1 LTKPTFKSGQKVED
15 YVIENQIGKGGMAEI
30 FLAEDQGLK
39 RKVVIKTI
47 KPRYSRREHFKK
59 QFLREARIQ
68 ANLDNPHIVQILRM
82 FNYEDNLCIV
92 MPLIKGTDL
101 ARVIRKA
108 KAIRESKGGKGALS
122 VQRAVNIFLQIL
134 EGIGFA
140 HKYKIIH
147 GDIKPSNI
155 LLDQQGRAKVA
166 DFGLAFIAR
175 YGKNKKGE
183 MSLVGTP
190 VYMSPE
196 QLLEDDV
203 DTRSD
208 IYSLGVTFFNMLT
221 ATFPSGDRIKATDF
235 LEYHLEGSLDEPKL
249 ILDEF
254 VDIPPHINEAIL
266 KALNKDPNNR
276 HQSCLEFS
284 LAIKEDAP
292 HEMYSEL
299 LRFTLLTKNDITS
312 SERSYLD
319 KIASR
324 KGLAPEEAKA
334 LEIRMREEMGLPALD
349 FAKEYGDA
357 FKVLLVRGREK
368 EDAYLDKL
376 ERIYVRKD
384 RISGEKAKS
393 LRTEINTNK
402 SKH

>member
-1 LTKPTFKSGQKVED
+1 
-15 YVIENQIGKGGMAEI
+15 MAEI
-30 FLAEDQGLK
+30 FLAEDKALK

-47 KPRYSRREHFKK
+47 KPRYSEKEHFKK

-92 MPLIKGTDL
+92 MPLVKGTDL

-108 KAIRESKGGKGALS
+108 KAIRESNGGKGALS
-122 VQRAVNIFLQIL
+122 VQRAVNIFLQIM

-166 DFGLAFIAR
+166 DFGLAFLAR
-175 YGKNKKGE
+175 YGKDKKDE

-196 QLLEDDV
+196 QILEEEV
-203 DTRSD
+203 DIRSD

-221 ATFPSGDRIKATDF
+221 ATFPSGERIKATEL
-235 LEYHLEGSLDEPKL
+235 LEYHLEGSLEEASS
-249 ILDEF
+249 ILEEF
-254 VDIPPHINEAIL
+254 EDIPPHIKAAIL
-266 KALNKDPNNR
+266 SALSRDPNNR

-299 LRFTLLTKNDITS
+299 LRFSLLTKTNITS
-312 SERSYLD
+312 SERAYLD

-334 LEIRMREEMGLPALD
+334 LEINMRKEMGLPRLD
-349 FAKEYGDA
+349 FAKEYENA
-357 FKVLLVRGREK
+357 FNDLSVRGKDK
-368 EDAYLDKL
+368 ENMYLDRL
-376 ERIYVRKD
+376 EKIYVRKG
-384 RISGEKAKS
+384 RISTQKARS
-393 LRTEINTNK
+393 IREEM
-402 SKH
+402 S

>member
-1 LTKPTFKSGQKVED
+1 MTKPTFKSGQKVED
-15 YVIENQIGKGGMAEI
+15 YVIEKQIGKGGMAEI
-30 FLAEDQGLK
+30 FLAEDQALK

-47 KPRYSRREHFKK
+47 KPGYSEREHFKK

-82 FNYEDNLCIV
+82 FNYEENLCIV

-122 VQRAVNIFLQIL
+122 VQRAENIFLQIL

-196 QLLEDDV
+196 QLLEEDV
-203 DTRSD
+203 DIRSD
-208 IYSLGVTFFNMLT
+208 IYSLGVNFFNMLT

-235 LEYHLEGSLDEPKL
+235 LEFHLEGSLDEPKL
-249 ILDEF
+249 ILNEF
-254 VDIPPHINEAIL
+254 EDIPSHISEAIL
-266 KALNKDPNNR
+266 KALNRDPNNR
-276 HQSCLEFS
+276 H
-284 LAIKEDAP
+284 
-292 HEMYSEL
+292 
-299 LRFTLLTKNDITS
+299 
-312 SERSYLD
+312 
-319 KIASR
+319 
-324 KGLAPEEAKA
+324 
-334 LEIRMREEMGLPALD
+334 
-349 FAKEYGDA
+349 
-357 FKVLLVRGREK
+357 
-368 EDAYLDKL
+368 
-376 ERIYVRKD
+376 
-384 RISGEKAKS
+384 
-393 LRTEINTNK
+393 
-402 SKH
+402 

>member
-1 LTKPTFKSGQKVED
+1 MED
-15 YVIENQIGKGGMAEI
+15 YLIEKQIGKGGMAEI
-30 FLAEDQGLK
+30 FLAEDQALK
-39 RKVVIKTI
+39 RKVVIKRI
-47 KPRYSRREHFKK
+47 KPRYSERTHFKK

-82 FNYEDNLCIV
+82 FSHEENFCIV
-92 MPLIKGTDL
+92 MPLIRGTDL

-108 KAIRESKGGKGALS
+108 KAIRQSKGGKGALS
-122 VQRAVNIFLQIL
+122 VQRAANIFLQIL

-175 YGKNKKGE
+175 YGKDQKGE
-183 MSLVGTP
+183 LSLVGTP

-196 QLLEDDV
+196 QILEEEV

-221 ATFPSGDRIKATDF
+221 ATFPSGDRIKAREI
-235 LEYHLEGSLDEPKL
+235 LEYHLEGSLEEARL

-254 VDIPPHINEAIL
+254 EDIPPHIKEAIL
-266 KALNKDPNNR
+266 NALTRDPNNR

-292 HEMYSEL
+292 YEMYSEL
-299 LRFTLLTKNDITS
+299 LRFSLLTKNDITS

-334 LEIRMREEMGLPALD
+334 LEISMRKEMGLPSLD
-349 FAKEYGDA
+349 FTKEYRDA
-357 FKVLLVRGREK
+357 LNDLLLRGREK
-368 EDAYLDKL
+368 EDVYLDKL
-376 ERIYVRKD
+376 EKIYVRKD
-384 RISGEKAKS
+384 RISAGKAKS
-393 LRTEINTNK
+393 IRKEM
-402 SKH
+402 SC

>member
-1 LTKPTFKSGQKVED
+1 MTEPTFKTGEKVED
-15 YVIENQIGKGGMAEI
+15 YLIEKQIGRGGMAEI
-30 FLAEDQGLK
+30 FLAEDQALK
-39 RKVVIKTI
+39 RKVVIKRI
-47 KPRYSRREHFKK
+47 KPRYSERAHFKK

-82 FNYEDNLCIV
+82 FSHEDNFCMV
-92 MPLIKGTDL
+92 MPLIRGTDL

-108 KAIRESKGGKGALS
+108 KAIREGKGGKGALS
-122 VQRAVNIFLQIL
+122 AQRAANIFLQIL

-196 QLLEDDV
+196 QILEEDV
-203 DTRSD
+203 DIRSD

-221 ATFPSGDRIKATDF
+221 ASFPSGDRIKAREL
-235 LEYHLEGSLDEPKL
+235 LEYHLEGSLDEAQF
-249 ILDEF
+249 ILDGFKE
-254 VDIPPHINEAIL
+254 IPPHIKKAIL
-266 KALNKDPNNR
+266 TALHRDPNNR

-299 LRFTLLTKNDITS
+299 LRFSLLTKNEITS

-324 KGLAPEEAKA
+324 KGLAPEETKA
-334 LEIRMREEMGLPALD
+334 LEIRMREDMGLPPLD

-357 FKVLLVRGREK
+357 FQDLLVRGREK
-368 EDAYLDKL
+368 EDVYLDKL
-376 ERIYVRKD
+376 EKIYVKKD

-393 LRTEINTNK
+393 IRTEIRKNRP
-402 SKH
+402 KH

>member
-1 LTKPTFKSGQKVED
+1 MTKPTFKSGQKVED
-15 YVIENQIGKGGMAEI
+15 YVIEKQMGKGGMAEI
-30 FLAEDQGLK
+30 FLAEDQALK

-47 KPRYSRREHFKK
+47 KPRYSERAHFKK

-183 MSLVGTP
+183 MALVGTP

-196 QLLEDDV
+196 QLLEEDV

-235 LEYHLEGSLDEPKL
+235 LEYHLEGSLDEAKL

-254 VDIPPHINEAIL
+254 EDIPPHIKEAIL
-266 KALNKDPNNR
+266 NALNRDPNNR

-299 LRFTLLTKNDITS
+299 LRFSLLTKNDITS

-334 LEIRMREEMGLPALD
+334 LEIRMRQEMGLPTLD

-357 FKVLLVRGREK
+357 FHDLLVRGREK
-368 EDAYLDKL
+368 EHMYLNKL

-384 RISGEKAKS
+384 RISGQNAKS
-393 LRTEINTNK
+393 IRTGIKTDK
-402 SKH
+402 PKH

>member
-1 LTKPTFKSGQKVED
+1 MAEPTFRTGEQVED
-15 YVIENQIGKGGMAEI
+15 YLIEKRIGKGGMAEI
-30 FLAEDQGLK
+30 FLAEDQALK
-39 RKVVIKTI
+39 RKVVIKRI
-47 KPRYSRREHFKK
+47 KPRYSERALFKK

-82 FNYEDNLCIV
+82 FSHEDNFCIV

-122 VQRAVNIFLQIL
+122 AQRAANIFLQIL

-175 YGKNKKGE
+175 YGKNKGE

-196 QLLEDDV
+196 QILEEEV

-221 ATFPSGDRIKATDF
+221 ASFPSGEKIKAREL
-235 LEYHLEGSLDEPKL
+235 LEYHLEGSLEEARR

-254 VDIPPHINEAIL
+254 EDIPPHIKEAIL
-266 KALNKDPNNR
+266 NALDRDPNNR

-292 HEMYSEL
+292 YEMYSEL
-299 LRFTLLTKNDITS
+299 LRFSLLTKNNITS

-334 LEIRMREEMGLPALD
+334 LEISMRKEMDLPSLD
-349 FAKEYGDA
+349 FTKEYRDA
-357 FKVLLVRGREK
+357 LNDLLLRGREK
-368 EDAYLDKL
+368 EDVYLDKL
-376 ERIYVRKD
+376 EKIYVRKD
-384 RISGEKAKS
+384 RISTGKAKS
-393 LRTEINTNK
+393 IRKEM
-402 SKH
+402 SC

>member
-1 LTKPTFKSGQKVED
+1 LTKPTFRTGQEVED
-15 YVIENQIGKGGMAEI
+15 YVIEKPLGKGGMAEI
-30 FLAEDQGLK
+30 FLAEDQALK

-47 KPRYSRREHFKK
+47 KPRYSEREHFKK

-82 FNYEDNLCIV
+82 FNHEDNLCIV
-92 MPLIKGTDL
+92 MPLIRGTDL
-101 ARVIRKA
+101 GRVIRKA

-122 VQRAVNIFLQIL
+122 VQRAVHIFLQIL

-196 QLLEDDV
+196 QILAEEV

-221 ATFPSGDRIKATDF
+221 ASFPSGDRIKAREL
-235 LEYHLEGSLDEPKL
+235 LEYHLEGSLEEARL

-254 VDIPPHINEAIL
+254 EDIPPHIKDAIL
-266 KALNKDPNNR
+266 NALNRDPNNR

-292 HEMYSEL
+292 YEMYSEL
-299 LRFTLLTKNDITS
+299 LRFSLLTKNDITS

-334 LEIRMREEMGLPALD
+334 LEIGMRKEMGLPSLD
-349 FAKEYGDA
+349 FIKEYRDA
-357 FKVLLVRGREK
+357 LNDLLLRGREK
-368 EDAYLDKL
+368 EDVYLDKL
-376 ERIYVRKD
+376 EMIYVRKD
-384 RISGEKAKS
+384 RISTEKA
-393 LRTEINTNK
+393 RTIRKEM
-402 SKH
+402 SC

>member
-1 LTKPTFKSGQKVED
+1 MTKPTFTTGQKVED
-15 YVIENQIGKGGMAEI
+15 YVIEKQMGKGGMAEL
-30 FLAEDQGLK
+30 FLAEDQALK

-47 KPRYSRREHFKK
+47 KPRYSEREHFKK

-82 FNYEDNLCIV
+82 FNYEAHLCIV
-92 MPLIKGTDL
+92 MPLVKGTDL

-122 VQRAVNIFLQIL
+122 VQRAVHIFLQIL

-140 HKYKIIH
+140 HKYQIIH

-166 DFGLAFIAR
+166 DFGLAFLPR
-175 YGKNKKGE
+175 YGKDKKGE

-196 QLLEDDV
+196 LILEEEV
-203 DTRSD
+203 DIRSD

-221 ATFPSGDRIKATDF
+221 ASFPSGDRIKATEL
-235 LEYHLEGSLDEPKL
+235 LEYHLEGSLEEAKL
-249 ILDEF
+249 ILAEF
-254 VDIPPHINEAIL
+254 EEIPPHIKEAIL
-266 KALNKDPNNR
+266 NALKRDPNNR

-292 HEMYSEL
+292 QEMYSEL
-299 LRFTLLTKNDITS
+299 LRFSLLTKYNITS

-334 LEIRMREEMGLPALD
+334 LEMNMRKEMGLPSLD
-349 FAKEYGDA
+349 FAKEYEEA
-357 FKVLLVRGREK
+357 FKDLLVRGREK
-368 EDAYLDKL
+368 ENMYLDIL
-376 ERIYVRKD
+376 EKIYVRKD
-384 RISGEKAKS
+384 RISTQKARSIRKEMS
-393 LRTEINTNK
+393 
-402 SKH
+402 

>member
-1 LTKPTFKSGQKVED
+1 MSKPTFSRGQRVED
-15 YVIENQIGKGGMAEI
+15 YVIEKRMGKGGMAEI
-30 FLAEDQGLK
+30 FLAEDKALK

-47 KPRYSRREHFKK
+47 KPRYSEKEHFKK

-92 MPLIKGTDL
+92 MPLVKGTDL

-108 KAIRESKGGKGALS
+108 KAIRESNGGKGALS
-122 VQRAVNIFLQIL
+122 VQRAVNIFLQIM

-166 DFGLAFIAR
+166 DFGLAFLAR
-175 YGKNKKGE
+175 YGKDKKGE

-196 QLLEDDV
+196 QILEEEV
-203 DTRSD
+203 DIRSD

-221 ATFPSGDRIKATDF
+221 ASFPSGDRIKATEL
-235 LEYHLEGSLDEPKL
+235 LEYHLEGSLEEATS

-254 VDIPPHINEAIL
+254 EEIPPHIKAAIL
-266 KALNKDPNNR
+266 GSLSRDPNNR

-292 HEMYSEL
+292 HEMFSEL
-299 LRFTLLTKNDITS
+299 LRFSLLTKNNITS
-312 SERSYLD
+312 SERAYLD

-334 LEIRMREEMGLPALD
+334 LEISMRKEMGLPSLD
-349 FAKEYGDA
+349 FAKEYEDA
-357 FKVLLVRGREK
+357 LNDLLVRGREK
-368 EDAYLDKL
+368 EDMYLDRL
-376 ERIYVRKD
+376 EKIYVRKG
-384 RISGEKAKS
+384 RISNQKARSIIKGM
-393 LRTEINTNK
+393 NK
-402 SKH
+402 KKG

>member
-1 LTKPTFKSGQKVED
+1 LTKPAFGTGQKVED
-15 YVIENQIGKGGMAEI
+15 YLIEKQIGRGGMAEI
-30 FLAEDQGLK
+30 FLAEDQALK
-39 RKVVIKTI
+39 RKVVIKRI
-47 KPRYSRREHFKK
+47 KPRYSEKEHFKK

-82 FNYEDNLCIV
+82 FHQEDNLCIV
-92 MPLIKGTDL
+92 MPLVRGTDL

-108 KAIRESKGGKGALS
+108 KAIREAKGGKGALS
-122 VQRAVNIFLQIL
+122 VQRAANIFLQVL

-175 YGKNKKGE
+175 YGKNKKEE

-196 QLLEDDV
+196 QILEKEV
-203 DTRSD
+203 DIRSD

-221 ATFPSGDRIKATDF
+221 ATFPSGDRVKATDF
-235 LEYHLEGSLDEPKL
+235 LEYHLEGSLDEAKL

-254 VDIPPHINEAIL
+254 EDIPRHIKKATMT
-266 KALNKDPNNR
+266 ALNRDPNNR

-299 LRFTLLTKNDITS
+299 LRFSLLTKNDITS

-324 KGLAPEEAKA
+324 KGLDPEEAKA
-334 LEIRMREEMGLPALD
+334 LEMSMRKEMGLPSLD
-349 FAKEYGDA
+349 FTKEYRDA
-357 FKVLLVRGREK
+357 LNDLLLRGRGK
-368 EDAYLDKL
+368 KGMYLDKL
-376 ERIYVRKD
+376 EKIYVRKD
-384 RISGEKAKS
+384 RISTEKARSIRKEMS
-393 LRTEINTNK
+393 C
-402 SKH
+402 

>member
-1 LTKPTFKSGQKVED
+1 LTKPTFNTGQEVED
-15 YVIENQIGKGGMAEI
+15 YVIEKRMGKGGMAEI
-30 FLAEDQGLK
+30 FLAEDQAL
-39 RKVVIKTI
+39 
-47 KPRYSRREHFKK
+47 KPRYSEKEHFKK

-122 VQRAVNIFLQIL
+122 VQRAVHIFLQIL

-166 DFGLAFIAR
+166 DFGLAFLAR
-175 YGKNKKGE
+175 YGKDKKGE

-196 QLLEDDV
+196 QILEEEV
-203 DTRSD
+203 D

-221 ATFPSGDRIKATDF
+221 ASFPSADRIKATEL
-235 LEYHLEGSLDEPKL
+235 LEYHLEGSLEEAIL

-254 VDIPPHINEAIL
+254 EDIPPHIKEAIL
-266 KALNKDPNNR
+266 IALKRDPNNR

-299 LRFTLLTKNDITS
+299 LRFSLLTKNNITA

-334 LEIRMREEMGLPALD
+334 LEINMRKEMGPLRLTCEKRWDFPVWTLP
-349 FAKEYGDA
+349 
-357 FKVLLVRGREK
+357 
-368 EDAYLDKL
+368 
-376 ERIYVRKD
+376 
-384 RISGEKAKS
+384 KS
-393 LRTEINTNK
+393 MKTPSMIFW
-402 SKH
+402 

>member
-1 LTKPTFKSGQKVED
+1 
-15 YVIENQIGKGGMAEI
+15 MAEI
-30 FLAEDQGLK
+30 FLAEDQALK

-47 KPRYSRREHFKK
+47 KPRYSEKEHFKK

-122 VQRAVNIFLQIL
+122 SQRAVHIFLQIL

-166 DFGLAFIAR
+166 DFGLAFLAR
-175 YGKNKKGE
+175 YGKDKKGE
-183 MSLVGTP
+183 MTLVGTP

-196 QLLEDDV
+196 QILEEEV
-203 DTRSD
+203 DIRSD

-221 ATFPSGDRIKATDF
+221 AGFPSDDRSKAAEL
-235 LEYHLEGSLDEPKL
+235 LEYHLEGSLDEAQL

-254 VDIPPHINEAIL
+254 EDIPHHITEAIL
-266 KALNKDPNNR
+266 NALHRDPNNR

-292 HEMYSEL
+292 YEMYSEL
-299 LRFTLLTKNDITS
+299 LRFSLLTKDDITS
-312 SERSYLD
+312 SERAYLD

-334 LEIRMREEMGLPALD
+334 LEIGMRKEMGLPSLD
-349 FAKEYGDA
+349 FAKAYKDA
-357 FKVLLVRGREK
+357 FNDLMSRGREK
-368 EDAYLDKL
+368 EDIHLNTL
-376 ERIYVRKD
+376 EKIYVRED
-384 RISGEKAKS
+384 RISREKARSIRKGMKTKK
-393 LRTEINTNK
+393 R
-402 SKH
+402 

>member
-1 LTKPTFKSGQKVED
+1 LSEPTFRTGEKIED
-15 YVIENQIGKGGMAEI
+15 YLIEKQIGKGGMAEI
-30 FLAEDQGLK
+30 YLAEDQALK
-39 RKVVIKTI
+39 RKVVIKRI
-47 KPRYSRREHFKK
+47 KPRYSEREHFKK

-82 FNYEDNLCIV
+82 FSHEDNFCIV
-92 MPLIKGTDL
+92 MPLIRGTDL

-108 KAIRESKGGKGALS
+108 KAIRQSKGGKGALS
-122 VQRAVNIFLQIL
+122 AQRAANIFLQIL

-175 YGKNKKGE
+175 YGKNKKDE

-196 QLLEDDV
+196 QILEEEV

-221 ATFPSGDRIKATDF
+221 ATFPSGERIKAREL
-235 LEYHLEGSLDEPKL
+235 LEYHLEGSLDEARL

-254 VDIPPHINEAIL
+254 EDIPPHIKEAIL
-266 KALNKDPNNR
+266 NALSRDPNNR

-292 HEMYSEL
+292 FEMYSEL
-299 LRFTLLTKNDITS
+299 LRFSLLTKNNITS

-334 LEIRMREEMGLPALD
+334 LEISMRKEMGLPNLD
-349 FAKEYGDA
+349 FAKEYEDA
-357 FKVLLVRGREK
+357 FKDLLSRGRGK
-368 EDAYLDKL
+368 EDIHLDQL
-376 ERIYVRKD
+376 EKIYVRKG
-384 RISGEKAKS
+384 RISVEKARSIRK
-393 LRTEINTNK
+393 EI
-402 SKH
+402 S

>member
-1 LTKPTFKSGQKVED
+1 MTEPTFRTGEQVED
-15 YVIENQIGKGGMAEI
+15 YLIEKQIGKGGMAEI
-30 FLAEDQGLK
+30 FLAEDQALK
-39 RKVVIKTI
+39 RKVVIKRI
-47 KPRYSRREHFKK
+47 KPRYSERAHFKK

-82 FNYEDNLCIV
+82 FSHEENFCIV
-92 MPLIKGTDL
+92 MPLIRGTDL

-108 KAIRESKGGKGALS
+108 KAIRQSKGGKGALS
-122 VQRAVNIFLQIL
+122 VQRAANIFLQIL

-175 YGKNKKGE
+175 YGKDQKGE
-183 MSLVGTP
+183 LSLVGTP

-196 QLLEDDV
+196 QILEEEV

-221 ATFPSGDRIKATDF
+221 ATFPSGDRIKAREI
-235 LEYHLEGSLDEPKL
+235 LEYHLEGSLEEARL

-254 VDIPPHINEAIL
+254 EDIPPHIKEAIL
-266 KALNKDPNNR
+266 NALTRDPNNR

-292 HEMYSEL
+292 YEMYSEL
-299 LRFTLLTKNDITS
+299 LRFSLLTKNNITS

-334 LEIRMREEMGLPALD
+334 LEISMRKEMGLPSLD
-349 FAKEYGDA
+349 FTKEYRDA
-357 FKVLLVRGREK
+357 LNDLLLRGREK
-368 EDAYLDKL
+368 EDVYLDKL
-376 ERIYVRKD
+376 EKIYVRKD
-384 RISGEKAKS
+384 RISAGKAKS
-393 LRTEINTNK
+393 IRKEM
-402 SKH
+402 SC

>member
-1 LTKPTFKSGQKVED
+1 MTKPIFNPGQKVED
-15 YVIENQIGKGGMAEI
+15 YVIEKQIGKGGMAEI
-30 FLAEDQGLK
+30 FLAEDHALK

-47 KPRYSRREHFKK
+47 KPRYSEREHFKK

-82 FNYEDNLCIV
+82 FNYQDNLCIV

-108 KAIRESKGGKGALS
+108 KAIRESKGGRGALS
-122 VQRAVNIFLQIL
+122 VQRAVHIFLQIL

-175 YGKNKKGE
+175 YGKDKKGE

-196 QLLEDDV
+196 QILEEEV

-221 ATFPSGDRIKATDF
+221 ATFPSGERIKAREL
-235 LEYHLEGSLDEPKL
+235 LEYHLEGSLDEAKL
-249 ILDEF
+249 VLDEF
-254 VDIPPHINEAIL
+254 EDIPPHIKQAIL
-266 KALNKDPNNR
+266 NALRKDPNYR

-299 LRFTLLTKNDITS
+299 LRFSLLTKNNITS

-319 KIASR
+319 RIASR

-334 LEIRMREEMGLPALD
+334 LEISMRKEMGLPGLD
-349 FAKEYGDA
+349 FTKEYRDA
-357 FKVLLVRGREK
+357 FNDLLLRGREK
-368 EDAYLDKL
+368 EDRYLYKL
-376 ERIYVRKD
+376 ERIYLRKD
-384 RISGEKAKS
+384 RISAEKARSIRKEMS
-393 LRTEINTNK
+393 C
-402 SKH
+402 